1 LDRRN
6 PLIFYVYAA
15 RAACAAPHRCNPG
28 SQTVLSAAK
37 VSYQETRMTSRPA
50 IRSRG
55 SSVAR
60 AIDRWVAAGLV
71 DEALAERLRSHEAA
85 AHAGH
90 SRLTV
95 FLFGF
100 GGLAVGAGILLFVA
114 SQWPLLGPAA
124 RFALLV
130 ALVLGLHLG
139 ATAASR
145 SSAALATTLHAVGT
159 AALGAGIFLA
169 GQIFNLAE
177 NWPEGLM
184 LWALGAAL
192 GLWLLR
198 DWPHA
203 VWTAMLVPLW
213 LLAEWGRYR
222 DFAMPQPT
230 EIVAVGVG
238 FAMLATAYFSA
249 ASGSGGPMWRRALS
263 WLGVIILA
271 GVVFALP
278 GLRYQGE
285 LLWEGESMQPDFGV
299 PQVLLWILAVGLPA
313 GVAFA
318 ARRREAWPVLVA
330 GALAYVVTWLDASE
344 TGPRLVAHLLYAGAS
359 IGLVAWGLSD
369 RHALRINIGIIG
381 FASTVLWFYFGNLF
395 DMLGRALGLIVV
407 GVLLL
412 AGGWLLERTRRALV
426 RRIRGEEGV
435 S

>member
-1 LDRRN
+1 
-6 PLIFYVYAA
+6 
-15 RAACAAPHRCNPG
+15 
-28 SQTVLSAAK
+28 
-37 VSYQETRMTSRPA
+37 MRPRPEA
-50 IRSRG
+50 RSRG
-55 SSVAR
+55 GSVGR
-60 AIDRWVAAGLV
+60 AIDRWLADGLV

-124 RFALLV
+124 RFLLLV

-139 ATAASR
+139 AGLAAR
-145 SSAALATTLHAVGT
+145 SSAMLATTLHAVGT

-192 GLWLLR
+192 ALGLLR
-198 DWPHA
+198 DWPQA
-203 VWTAMLVPLW
+203 VWTALLVPLW

-230 EIVAVGVG
+230 EVVAVGVG
-238 FAMLATAYFSA
+238 FAMLAVAYLSA
-249 ASGSGGPMWRRALS
+249 ASGGNEAMWRKALS
-263 WLGVIILA
+263 WLGVVILA
-271 GVVFALP
+271 AVAFALP
-278 GLRYQGE
+278 GLRHQGE
-285 LLWEGESMQPDFGV
+285 QLWAGEPIQPVFGA
-299 PQVLLWILAVGLPA
+299 PQALLWILAVGLPA
-313 GVAFA
+313 GVAYT
-318 ARRREAWPVLVA
+318 ARRKDAWPVLVA
-330 GALAYVVTWLDASE
+330 GVLAYAVTWLDDTE
-344 TGPRLVAHLLYAGAS
+344 TGPRLLAHLLYAGAS
-359 IGLVAWGLSD
+359 IGLVAWGLRD
-369 RHALRINIGIIG
+369 RHPLRVNLGVIG
-381 FASTVLWFYFGNLF
+381 FALTVLWFYFGNLF

-426 RRIRGEEGV
+426 RRIREEEA
-435 S
+435 

>member
-1 LDRRN
+1 
-6 PLIFYVYAA
+6 
-15 RAACAAPHRCNPG
+15 
-28 SQTVLSAAK
+28 
-37 VSYQETRMTSRPA
+37 MRP
-50 IRSRG
+50 RPEVWSRG
-55 SSVAR
+55 GSVAR
-60 AIDRWVAAGLV
+60 AIDRWLAAGLV

-124 RFALLV
+124 RFVLLV

-139 ATAASR
+139 AGAAAR
-145 SSAALATTLHAVGT
+145 SSSALATTLHAVGT

-192 GLWLLR
+192 ALGLLR
-198 DWPHA
+198 DWPQA
-203 VWTAMLVPLW
+203 VWTAILVPLW

-238 FAMLATAYFSA
+238 FTMLATAYLSA
-249 ASGSGGPMWRRALS
+249 ASGSDAPMARRALS
-263 WLGVIILA
+263 WLGVVILA
-271 GVVFALP
+271 AVAFALP
-278 GLRYQGE
+278 GLRH
-285 LLWEGESMQPDFGV
+285 EGEMLFWSEETMAPAPGL
-299 PQVLLWILAVGLPA
+299 PQFLLWILAVGLPA
-313 GVAFA
+313 GVAYA
-318 ARRREAWPVLVA
+318 ARRKDAWPVLVA
-330 GALAYVVTWLDASE
+330 GVFAYAVSWLDDTE
-344 TGPRLVAHLLYAGAS
+344 TGPRLLAHLLYAGAS
-359 IGLVAWGLSD
+359 IGLVAWGLRD
-369 RHALRINIGIIG
+369 RHALRVNLGVIG
-381 FASTVLWFYFGNLF
+381 FALTVLWFYFGNLF

-426 RRIRGEEGV
+426 RRIREEEA
-435 S
+435 